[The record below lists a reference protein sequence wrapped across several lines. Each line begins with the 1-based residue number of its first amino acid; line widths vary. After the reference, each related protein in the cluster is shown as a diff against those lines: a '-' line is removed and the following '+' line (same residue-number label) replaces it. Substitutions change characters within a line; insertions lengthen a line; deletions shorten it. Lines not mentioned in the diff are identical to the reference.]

1 MTAFLLVSAVLILA
15 MVALGLARLLI
26 GPGPADRLMAGQ
38 LLGTGGVTALLL
50 LGAATGARGV
60 TDLALALAL
69 LAAFNSVV
77 FVKGAT
83 LLQTDEV
90 AIGADSTGPISAPSP
105 DQDQDQDQND
115 GAPSLGQPVDEAGG
129 DAADR

>member
-1 MTAFLLVSAVLILA
+1 MTTFLLVAAVLILA

-83 LLQTDEV
+83 LLQ
-90 AIGADSTGPISAPSP
+90 
-105 DQDQDQDQND
+105 
-115 GAPSLGQPVDEAGG
+115 G
-129 DAADR
+129 DAAATGDDPSAPVAAPPPPDPGAADAQSPHPPSEVAADRNAR

>member
-1 MTAFLLVSAVLILA
+1 MNAFLLGVAVAILA

-50 LGAATGARGV
+50 IGAATRTAGV

-69 LAAFNSVV
+69 LAAFNSVI
-77 FVKGAT
+77 FVKAAAVLHGET
-83 LLQTDEV
+83 
-90 AIGADSTGPISAPSP
+90 PP
-105 DQDQDQDQND
+105 D
-115 GAPSLGQPVDEAGG
+115 
-129 DAADR
+129 